1 MPTNPPNSPN
11 SPNPQNP
18 QNPRSPTADLRR
30 TSADPVPPAATPL
43 ATPPVTRPAW
53 TRLLD
58 ALAMTLLV
66 VAGVHEAVIWLGGEG
81 WLARLPSAGGS
92 DNAVVVGVVFAL
104 AAAYGAYL
112 VVRSWRRVG

>member
-1 MPTNPPNSPN
+1 MPTNPPNSQN
-11 SPNPQNP
+11 SPNPQTP
-18 QNPRSPTADLRR
+18 HADLRR
-30 TSADPVPPAATPL
+30 TPADAGPAAMPPVP
-43 ATPPVTRPAW
+43 RPAW

-66 VAGVHEAVIWLGGEG
+66 IAGVHEAIIWLGGEG

>member
-1 MPTNPPNSPN
+1 MQTNPPNSPN

-18 QNPRSPTADLRR
+18 QTTPADLRR
-30 TSADPVPPAATPL
+30 TSADPV
-43 ATPPVTRPAW
+43 TPPIAPPITRPAW
-53 TRLLD
+53 MRVLD

-66 VAGVHEAVIWLGGEG
+66 VAGAHEAVIWLGGEG

-92 DNAVVVGVVFAL
+92 DNAVVVGIVFAL
-104 AAAYGAYL
+104 AAAYGVYL

>member
-1 MPTNPPNSPN
+1 MPTTPPNSPN
-11 SPNPQNP
+11 SPNSANP
-18 QNPRSPTADLRR
+18 QSARHPAADLRR
-30 TSADPVPPAATPL
+30 TSGDPLPPA

-66 VAGVHEAVIWLGGEG
+66 VAAVHEAVIWLGGEG
-81 WLARLPSAGGS
+81 WLARLPSTGGS
-92 DNAVVVGVVFAL
+92 DDAVVVGIVFAL

>member
-1 MPTNPPNSPN
+1 MPTNPPDS
-11 SPNPQNP
+11 
-18 QNPRSPTADLRR
+18 RTSPTAHDPRNPAADLRR
-30 TSADPVPPAATPL
+30 TSGGPVPPAAQ
-43 ATPPVTRPAW
+43 PPITRPAW
-53 TRLLD
+53 TRVLD

-66 VAGVHEAVIWLGGEG
+66 IAGVHEAVIWLGGEG

-92 DNAVVVGVVFAL
+92 DNAVVVGIVFAL

>member
-1 MPTNPPNSPN
+1 MPTNPPNSPDSPN
-11 SPNPQNP
+11 SPTAQHPRNPA
-18 QNPRSPTADLRR
+18 ADLRR
-30 TSADPVPPAATPL
+30 TPADPVPPAATPL

-66 VAGVHEAVIWLGGEG
+66 VAAVHEAVIWLGGEG

-92 DNAVVVGVVFAL
+92 DNAVVVGVIFAL

>member
-11 SPNPQNP
+11 PTRSPNPQD
-18 QNPRSPTADLRR
+18 PRNPTAELRR
-30 TSADPVPPAATPL
+30 TSSDPVPPAATP
-43 ATPPVTRPAW
+43 PITRPAW

-66 VAGVHEAVIWLGGEG
+66 IAGAHEAVIWLGGEG

-92 DNAVVVGVVFAL
+92 DNAVVVGIVFAL

>member
-11 SPNPQNP
+11 PQ
-18 QNPRSPTADLRR
+18 QPRADLRR
-30 TSADPVPPAATPL
+30 ASGDPVPPGAA
-43 ATPPVTRPAW
+43 PPITRPAW

-66 VAGVHEAVIWLGGEG
+66 IAGVHEAVIWLGGEG
-81 WLARLPSAGGS
+81 WLARLPSAGGNS
-92 DNAVVVGVVFAL
+92 NAVVVGVVFAL
-104 AAAYGAYL
+104 AAAYGVYL